1 MIRRPPRSTLFPYT
15 TLFRSGP
22 DEGAWV
28 GVGGLDVAADRRFEG
43 VDRGEDAAPELAQGE
58 QGEPALD
65 EVEPGGR
72 GRREVQVVAG
82 ALGQPVPD
90 DARLVGAQVVEHQV
104 HLEVGRDA
112 AVDLIEEGPELLG
125 AMPGPTLADDR
136 AGPRVEGGEQAE
148 RAMTPVVV
156 RPAFG
161 LAGAHRQHRR
171 GPLDGLDLR
180 DRKR

>member
-43 VDRGEDAAPELAQGE
+43 VDRGEDAAPDLAQGE

-72 GRREVQVVAG
+72 GRREV
-82 ALGQPVPD
+82 
-90 DARLVGAQVVEHQV
+90 
-104 HLEVGRDA
+104 
-112 AVDLIEEGPELLG
+112 
-125 AMPGPTLADDR
+125 
-136 AGPRVEGGEQAE
+136 
-148 RAMTPVVV
+148 
-156 RPAFG
+156 
-161 LAGAHRQHRR
+161 
-171 GPLDGLDLR
+171 
-180 DRKR
+180 DRKSTRLNSSHANNSYAAFCLKKKKK